1 MALPKKLA
9 PREIADHITRAIAAK
24 RASRF
29 EDARVP
35 HDANAASFRG
45 QTLRSCRIVHGRQTR
60 DTTAAHHPNEFAPL
74 PNSLK
79 SGALALH
86 K

>member
-45 QTLRSCRIVHGRQTR
+45 QTLH
-60 DTTAAHHPNEFAPL
+60 EL
-74 PNSLK
+74 PYCARETNP
-79 SGALALH
+79 
-86 K
+86 